1 MIWRR
6 RLDELPIMFSLSMIG
21 VILMVTLFVC
31 AGCSSMRHVFTK
43 EIASNSMS
51 LDVRDSFFVPY
62 ALLGLNSFPDWAS
75 NSKCMDN
82 LTTAPAT
89 TISNAHVVPIV
100 RHLSVRQV
108 ADELQTNETT
118 KTSEVP
124 IPGSSVVSKYSF
136 KVIGLLL
143 VLVVAILLIFV
154 RRKH

>member
-1 MIWRR
+1 MMLRV
-6 RLDELPIMFSLSMIG
+6 SMIN
-21 VILMVTLFVC
+21 VISMVTLFVC

-43 EIASNSMS
+43 EIASKTMS

-75 NSKCMDN
+75 NSKCIDN
-82 LTTAPAT
+82 LTAAPAT
-89 TISNAHVVPIV
+89 DFSNTPVVPIV

-108 ADELQTNETT
+108 ADELRSNETT
-118 KTSEVP
+118 KTKEVHM
-124 IPGSSVVSKYSF
+124 PGSSVISKYSF